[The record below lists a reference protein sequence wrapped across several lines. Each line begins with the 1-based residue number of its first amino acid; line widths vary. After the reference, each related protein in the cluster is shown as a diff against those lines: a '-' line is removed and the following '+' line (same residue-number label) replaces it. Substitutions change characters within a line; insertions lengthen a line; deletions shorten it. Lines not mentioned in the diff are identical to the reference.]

1 MNRHGYLK
9 FTGKHR
15 ASAAIMPRRER
26 PFTLHAIAGALIVLA
41 GCSRE
46 NAPVASNTPAP
57 QTVPASPAPVPMG
70 YHGCPPEG
78 DGGDRSFNR
87 LKNRVDSTTFV
98 PTPFAELLALGWPR
112 AIEGR
117 WRSEW
122 GLLNRRRVG
131 ADEGRPVAVE
141 GFFSWARLAAPEG
154 VNCHRQSAGARD
166 WHIWLVGTR
175 AGARSRS
182 IVVEATPP
190 VRERHPRWNIET
202 IREVGRQGK
211 RVRVSGWLLMDAEH
225 PDQLNR
231 TRGSLWEIHPVI
243 GIEIDDNGS
252 WVALDDYTLSTRSSN
267 STKKRR

>member
-1 MNRHGYLK
+1 M
-9 FTGKHR
+9 T
-15 ASAAIMPRRER
+15 RRKP
-26 PFTLHAIAGALIVLA
+26 PFALWAIAGSLFAVS
-41 GCSRE
+41 GCTRE
-46 NAPVASNTPAP
+46 SPPVASSTPAP
-57 QTVPASPAPVPMG
+57 TTAPASVPTQTG

-78 DGGDRSFNR
+78 DGGDRGFNR

-122 GLLNRRRVG
+122 GLLNRRRVS

-154 VNCHRQSAGARD
+154 VNCHRQSADARD

-182 IVVEATPP
+182 IVVEATPA

-202 IREVGRQGK
+202 IRELGRQGK

-243 GIEIDDNGS
+243 GIEVDDNGS
-252 WVALDDYTLSTRSSN
+252 WVPLDDYNLPTHSRTSA
-267 STKKRR
+267 KKRR

>member
-1 MNRHGYLK
+1 MK
-9 FTGKHR
+9 GKHIALALGLSIFYTACGNR
-15 ASAAIMPRRER
+15 EQPTTATQASEPD
-26 PFTLHAIAGALIVLA
+26 
-41 GCSRE
+41 
-46 NAPVASNTPAP
+46 APATPVS
-57 QTVPASPAPVPMG
+57 TG
-70 YHGCPPEG
+70 YHGCPAEG
-78 DGGDRSFNR
+78 DGGDAAFNR
-87 LKNRVDSTTFV
+87 LKNRIDSTTFV
-98 PTPFAELLALGWPR
+98 ATSFAQLLALGWPR

-131 ADEGRPVAVE
+131 ADEGRPLAVE
-141 GFFSWARLAAPEG
+141 GFFSWARQAGPEG
-154 VNCHRQSAGARD
+154 VNCHRQSPDARD

-190 VRERHPRWNIET
+190 VRERHSRWSIET
-202 IREVGRQGK
+202 IRELGRQGK

-243 GIEIDDNGS
+243 GIEIDDNGK
-252 WVALDDYTLSTRSSN
+252 WVTLDDYTPQRRVRTP
-267 STKKRR
+267 TKKRR